1 MRGHS
6 RTLRFGRDLS
16 APGLIDVT
24 TFPSMSE
31 LLLAADV
38 VVTDYSSIMFD
49 VTATDAPLVLF
60 LPDLEHY
67 RRDLRGFYFDVT
79 ADAPGPVVTDRDLAT
94 GAAGSD
100 PAALA
105 AWRERFNPLDDGGA
119 AERVV
124 ARMVAAGM
132 LG

>member
-1 MRGHS
+1 M
-6 RTLRFGRDLS
+6 TDRD
-16 APGLIDVT
+16 A
-24 TFPSMSE
+24 
-31 LLLAADV
+31 LLA
-38 VVTDYSSIMFD
+38 
-49 VTATDAPLVLF
+49 VL
-60 LPDLEHY
+60 
-67 RRDLRGFYFDVT
+67 
-79 ADAPGPVVTDRDLAT
+79 RDLAT

-124 ARMVAAGM
+124 ARMIAAGM